1 MNDLKEMLTR
11 LSACA
16 HLISAELDDLIVLAY
31 EKKTGDTAK
40 VKGGDVIDLTLVG
53 DERARTALH
62 GIERY
67 AMPLLE
73 NLDNALNLLHSG
85 KQDPAPRTRKQITK
99 KNWKKR
105 WRIRLNEKNEANTP
119 HTEPT
124 HNRASTNEIPQRMPT
139 MHPTPVQNTNRA
151 NSM

>member
-31 EKKTGDTAK
+31 EKKTGVTAK
-40 VKGGDVIDLTLVG
+40 VKGGVGIDLSVVG
-53 DERARTALH
+53 DHRARTALT

-73 NLDNALNLLHSG
+73 HLDNALNLLHSG
-85 KQDPAPRTRKQITK
+85 KQEPAPRTRKQITK
-99 KNWKKR
+99 KELEEALDNQAKR
-105 WRIRLNEKNEANTP
+105 KERGEYTP
-119 HTEPT
+119 HRTY
-124 HNRASTNEIPQRMPT
+124 PQPGIY
-139 MHPTPVQNTNRA
+139 
-151 NSM
+151 